1 MEIYEIP
8 LTPLPNQSFQVSV
21 SELSLNLTIRLKQ
34 LSKILIM
41 DLYNDDKVIFLGV
54 NCKANYNLMS
64 PFFYKIPNFILM
76 FISDNE
82 IFSYLDLGNKAKLYY
97 VV

>member
-34 LSKILIM
+34 LSKILVM

-64 PFFYKIPNFILM
+64 PFSYKIPNFVLM
-76 FISDNE
+76 FICDNE
-82 IFSYLDLGNKAKLYY
+82 IFSYLDLGTKAKLCY